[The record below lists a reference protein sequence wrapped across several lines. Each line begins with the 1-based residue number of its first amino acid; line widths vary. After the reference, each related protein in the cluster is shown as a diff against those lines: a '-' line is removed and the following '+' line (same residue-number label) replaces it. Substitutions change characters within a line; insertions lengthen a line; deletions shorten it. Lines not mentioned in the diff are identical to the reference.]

1 MFDVAGAFVE
11 FGLKEVAIA
20 EEVVWQKDVQ
30 TEQVHFAN
38 GSSAVTQ
45 TGCSY
50 EGFLKIDRNDEIQ
63 SWFHGD
69 KTRETVDITLTG
81 IKDPR
86 EVTLENAIVTK
97 VQSGFDEATEIDFI
111 AESITEKKFW

>member
-1 MFDVAGAFVE
+1 MFDIAGAFVE
-11 FGLKEVAIA
+11 FGLKQVAIA

-30 TEQVHFAN
+30 TEQLHFAN
-38 GSSAVTQ
+38 GSSAITQ

-50 EGFLKIDRNDEIQ
+50 EGFLKINRNDEIKYA
-63 SWFHGD
+63 SYDD
-69 KTRETVDITLTG
+69 KMPETVDITLTG